1 MVLYSVAVSQ
11 TCKWLDEMQQKQRAK
26 EREVSQ
32 TAECSSLLVE
42 TVEQWQREQS
52 ALLQEVNARSR
63 SVELLESTLRRRIS
77 KCTCTATASAPPIAT
92 VTASASAR
100 SSTSSLVPAATTCVP
115 VANNSTSTSTGTS
128 ATTPKNACSPSQ
140 SLSPP
145 LVPLTLTTSTSASA
159 GGLLLMAIPPI
170 PEESE
175 PPESATSLMGLG
187 DSGLGHPERTSS
199 NASPVREGA
208 AGKGTQPAEKAQGAD
223 DRLTA
228 LSEQLN
234 QLLSRWTAVWDL
246 SHKLKRRL
254 DLYHSHLSEACPRPH
269 VHI

>member
-1 MVLYSVAVSQ
+1 MGQ
-11 TCKWLDEMQQKQRAK
+11 TCKWLDEVQQKQRAK

-32 TAECSSLLVE
+32 TAECGSLRVE

-63 SVELLESTLRRRIS
+63 SVELLERTLRRRIS
-77 KCTCTATASAPPIAT
+77 KCTCTATAPPTAT
-92 VTASASAR
+92 ATATANATASASAR
-100 SSTSSLVPAATTCVP
+100 SSTSSLAPAATCAP
-115 VANNSTSTSTGTS
+115 VATNGTSTSTS
-128 ATTPKNACSPSQ
+128 ATPPRNASSPSQ
-140 SLSPP
+140 SLSP
-145 LVPLTLTTSTSASA
+145 LPLTTPTSA

-187 DSGLGHPERTSS
+187 GSGSGRRERTST
-199 NASPVREGA
+199 SPVREAA
-208 AGKGTQPAEKAQGAD
+208 AGEGTQAAEKAQGTDA
-223 DRLTA
+223 RLMA
-228 LSEQLN
+228 LTEQLN

-254 DLYHSHLSEACPRPH
+254 DLYHSHLSEVRPRPN
-269 VHI
+269 VLFSLSQTV